1 MSVGTDDSLAMGA
14 CGGSRQS
21 GVSVALI
28 DDDAIQLKFLK
39 AQFANL
45 GACVTTFASGLD
57 FLDRGCNA
65 QEKEICW

>member
-1 MSVGTDDSLAMGA
+1 MSVGTDDSLAMRA
-14 CGGSRQS
+14 CAGSRQS

-28 DDDAIQLKFLK
+28 DDDVDQLKCLK
-39 AQFANL
+39 AQFANF

-65 QEKEICW
+65 KENEICW